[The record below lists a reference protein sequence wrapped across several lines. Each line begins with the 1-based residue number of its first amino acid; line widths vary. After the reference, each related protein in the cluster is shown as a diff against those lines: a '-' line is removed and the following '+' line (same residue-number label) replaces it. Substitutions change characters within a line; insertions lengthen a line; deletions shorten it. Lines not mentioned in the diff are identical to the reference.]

1 MTGSGLRIKSFLVDS
16 FIFIHLISLL
26 VIIVTSIYLLGPFN
40 IVPNGSQLITEE
52 KTGFGWRVL
61 VDLVLGEVAVRV
73 RIVYHAL

>member
-1 MTGSGLRIKSFLVDS
+1 MTGFAISIKSFLVDS

-40 IVPNGSQLITEE
+40 IVPNGSKFITEE